1 MIWGLKTVAIFDVWT
16 FEHFLSGISIGSLAV
31 RCNMK
36 IFKNKLNLDS
46 QDIKTRYFDFIFVL
60 LVAYSWET
68 VEHYLESGLT
78 GDVVAYWFQGVEF
91 WANRIL
97 SDPIIMVVGYYIAM
111 ANPALV
117 TPARIVS
124 LIWLLVHVFIFPHS
138 MYLHEIF

>member
-16 FEHFLSGISIGSLAV
+16 IEHFLSGISIGALAV

-36 IFKNKLNLDS
+36 IFKNKLDLDS
-46 QDIKTRYFDFIFVL
+46 QDIKTQYFDLIFVL

-68 VEHYLESGLT
+68 AEHYMENGLM
-78 GDVVAYWFQGVEF
+78 GDVVSHWFQGVEF

-97 SDPIIMVVGYYIAM
+97 SDPLITIVGYYIAR

-124 LIWLLVHVFIFPHS
+124 LIWLLAHVFIFPHS

>member
-1 MIWGLKTVAIFDVWT
+1 M
-16 FEHFLSGISIGSLAV
+16 
-31 RCNMK
+31 
-36 IFKNKLNLDS
+36 
-46 QDIKTRYFDFIFVL
+46 
-60 LVAYSWET
+60 
-68 VEHYLESGLT
+68 

-91 WANRIL
+91 WPNRIL
-97 SDPIIMVVGYYIAM
+97 SDPLITVVGYYIAR